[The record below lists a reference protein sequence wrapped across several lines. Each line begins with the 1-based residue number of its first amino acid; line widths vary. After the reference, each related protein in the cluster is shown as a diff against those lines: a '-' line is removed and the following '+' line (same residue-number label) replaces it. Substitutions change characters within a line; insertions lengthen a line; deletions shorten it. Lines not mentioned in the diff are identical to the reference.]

1 MAKAE
6 EQAAAHAAKMAKRDA
21 EQAKK
26 DREKM
31 AASQL
36 LGRQEGPKKKTITL
50 IPTKEKIKRAK
61 ERKEREAAE
70 NAEPDPIAEL
80 EKKVWHREN
89 RQPVDF
95 HAARGEIEAFL
106 KQHGGEAS
114 LDEVRQA
121 VGIDLLQPSG
131 ADISFLQL
139 LLEQPKIEAGNA
151 SGERLKYHHPFGVRD
166 RGTLKHV
173 LSHTEPRDD
182 QSTDDAES
190 VLRSQL
196 TASETYDGLDVDL
209 DELLAQGRCV
219 KVPTRPGGSDFAI
232 FAAPHGRPVIEEVR
246 KMWEEHK
253 VPDKQQ
259 LKDELLRAKLRTE
272 EEYTARA
279 KRKAEMNKRE
289 AELED
294 PKKNGRTGQIR
305 KRVNDHLDF
314 GKLDGGN

>member
-106 KQHGGEAS
+106 KQHGGEVDHARITGALHHRLLHS
-114 LDEVRQA
+114 L
-121 VGIDLLQPSG
+121 G
-131 ADISFLQL
+131 
-139 LLEQPKIEAGNA
+139 
-151 SGERLKYHHPFGVRD
+151 
-166 RGTLKHV
+166 
-173 LSHTEPRDD
+173 
-182 QSTDDAES
+182 
-190 VLRSQL
+190 VLRRLQ
-196 TASETYDGLDVDL
+196 V
-209 DELLAQGRCV
+209 
-219 KVPTRPGGSDFAI
+219 
-232 FAAPHGRPVIEEVR
+232 
-246 KMWEEHK
+246 
-253 VPDKQQ
+253 
-259 LKDELLRAKLRTE
+259 
-272 EEYTARA
+272 
-279 KRKAEMNKRE
+279 
-289 AELED
+289 
-294 PKKNGRTGQIR
+294 
-305 KRVNDHLDF
+305 
-314 GKLDGGN
+314 